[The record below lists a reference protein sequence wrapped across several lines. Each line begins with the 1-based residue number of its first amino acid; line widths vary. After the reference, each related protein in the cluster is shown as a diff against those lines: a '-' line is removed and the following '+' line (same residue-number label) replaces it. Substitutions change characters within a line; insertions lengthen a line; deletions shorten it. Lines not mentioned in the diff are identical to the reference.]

1 MKNIIPKSFLIILI
15 AGIFSCTSNNT
26 DDSKA
31 TKQKGVPEEVIVYGS
46 NSCDH
51 CIDFK
56 AKLDNAGIDY
66 VFHDVEQN
74 QQLADEM
81 VKAVQS
87 INYQDYIAF
96 PVVVVGKQVFVNPPF
111 GEVLK
116 VIRK

>member
-1 MKNIIPKSFLIILI
+1 MKNIIVKSLFTILI
-15 AGIFSCTSNNT
+15 AGIFSCST
-26 DDSKA
+26 DNKA
-31 TKQKGVPEEVIVYGS
+31 ANEEAVAEKVIVYGS

-56 AKLDNAGIDY
+56 AKLDKADIDY

-81 VKAVQS
+81 VAAVQS
-87 INYQDYIAF
+87 INYKDYIAF

-111 GEVLK
+111 EEVMK

>member
-1 MKNIIPKSFLIILI
+1 MKHIISKSLLIILI
-15 AGIFSCTSNNT
+15 LGIFSCTANNT
-26 DDSKA
+26 DNREA
-31 TKQKGVPEEVIVYGS
+31 TKEKTVAEEVIVYGS

-81 VKAVQS
+81 VAAVQS
-87 INYQDYIAF
+87 INYQGYIAF
-96 PVVVVGKQVFVNPPF
+96 PVVVVDTQVFVNPPF
-111 GEVLK
+111 ADVLK